1 MCQFLVLINLNLIA
15 MPLSRKEKNIC
26 KHIDWTRRTAAK
38 MLQVVV
44 NRAKE
49 GVV

>member
-1 MCQFLVLINLNLIA
+1 VLINLNLIA

-26 KHIDWTRRTAAK
+26 KHVDWQGRRTAAK
-38 MLQVVV
+38 MLQVVL